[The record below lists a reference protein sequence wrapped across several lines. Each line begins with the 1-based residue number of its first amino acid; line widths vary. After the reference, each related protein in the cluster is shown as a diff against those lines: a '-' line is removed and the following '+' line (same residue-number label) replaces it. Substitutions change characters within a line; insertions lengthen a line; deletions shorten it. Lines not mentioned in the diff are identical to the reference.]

1 MSAHATDQDVLGV
14 PEYLTAEL
22 IDGALFLSRR
32 GSPRQS
38 RMRTVLGLS
47 LFRSPGWDVLW
58 KPELRLGANVFVPEL
73 AGWRGECWLDD
84 ERSEQI
90 PPNWVCDIVTPSG
103 ETYDPRIKLPTY
115 ARHGVTHA
123 WIVDI
128 AADRVEVKR
137 VEKGDWTDIAVFR
150 INEPFRAE
158 PFLEVEIDLGSIW
171 SSPPPS

>member
-1 MSAHATDQDVLGV
+1 MSAHATYQNVLNV

-47 LFRSPGWDVLW
+47 LFRRPGWFVVW
-58 KPELRLGANVFVPEL
+58 KPELRLDANVFVPEL
-73 AGWRGECWLDD
+73 AGWRSECWLDD
-84 ERSEQI
+84 ELSDETT
-90 PPNWVCDIVTPSG
+90 PDWVCDIVTPSA
-103 ETYDPRIKLPTY
+103 EAYDARIKLPTY
-115 ARHGVTHA
+115 AHHGVTHA

-128 AADRVEVKR
+128 ADNRVEVKR
-137 VEKGDWTDIAVFR
+137 FEKDHWIDLAVVEM
-150 INEPFRAE
+150 NEPFRAE

-171 SSPPPS
+171 ASPPAS